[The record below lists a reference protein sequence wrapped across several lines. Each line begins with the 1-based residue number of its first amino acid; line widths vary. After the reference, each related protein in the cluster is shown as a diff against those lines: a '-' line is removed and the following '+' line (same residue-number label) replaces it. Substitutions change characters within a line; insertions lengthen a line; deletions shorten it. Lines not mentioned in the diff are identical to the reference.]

1 MGEQNMLVNRIE
13 FLCKEMGISYYALAY
28 RSTVPLTTIMHILDC
43 STKNPGIFTIAKLC
57 NGFGITLKD
66 FFDAEEFRDIE
77 YILD

>member
-1 MGEQNMLVNRIE
+1 MSEQKMLVNRIE
-13 FLCKEMGISYYALAY
+13 FLCKELGISYYTLAY

-66 FFDAEEFRDIE
+66 FFDAEEFRGIE
-77 YILD
+77 YSLD